1 MKKIIVVLALSAC
14 TLTVNA
20 QTQKSTSG
28 QKVEAIRV
36 KIGDQ
41 EYVLNPIGKSAPT
54 KKVAQ
59 KVSVKPIV
67 RLDTGQVKIDTVKKV
82 SNQSPS
88 TFSAK
93 YANGNVIVHGTVNG
107 NITVNI
113 VTNPKDSVPYVSVF
127 SDSTKKPAPSKPSST
142 LTVVKT
148 RAYQV
153 FLDSRKDERVR
164 PNQYV
169 YRDYESTNSFRK
181 LRKRL
186 KKALYPV
193 EKAGSASEFLLTEA
207 GQTLLKKERG
217 VHNIINVRNAGI
229 IDMYI
234 KGDTLIADFHSE
246 RYSATDST
254 GKMRIFYRK

>member
-1 MKKIIVVLALSAC
+1 MKKIILALAIIASNFAY
-14 TLTVNA
+14 
-20 QTQKSTSG
+20 G
-28 QKVEAIRV
+28 QGGKPS
-36 KIGDQ
+36 KI
-41 EYVLNPIGKSAPT
+41 VVTIGGQQYELQPVSSQPT
-54 KKVAQ
+54 KK
-59 KVSVKPIV
+59 KVVKPKTIEKKILV
-67 RLDTGQVKIDTVKKV
+67 ETKDTSEKTK
-82 SNQSPS
+82 SNFSPVV
-88 TFSAK
+88 TT
-93 YANGNVIVHGTVNG
+93 NNTGHVIVNGVVNG
-107 NITVNI
+107 NITI
-113 VTNPKDSVPYVSVF
+113 VINKNK
-127 SDSTKKPAPSKPSST
+127 SDSITGVQVSKDTLLSPAPTKPIV
-142 LTVVKT
+142 LNVVKT